1 MHHATLQQASPSSGR
16 DHDVTDAKY
25 RGRHRA
31 RRRSAVSPRIVGT
44 GLVLP
49 TTATL
54 AIVSMTNGAPM
65 TLASSTPT
73 GLSAVDDAAAD
84 QAELAQDKASDTA
97 GLTRGVQDRVAR
109 DSERSRLDAVTA
121 ENKKRAAAEAALA
134 ASNGPMKVTLVG
146 AKGSDTGAEQ
156 MYAGPFGP
164 KTWVNPISA
173 GYHLSSP
180 FGWRWGRLHAGQDM
194 ACPVGT
200 AVHAISSGV
209 VIFAGWQGGYGY
221 KVEIRHWDGTVSYYG
236 HNSKL
241 KVTEGQSVATGQLIA
256 LSGNTGHS
264 TGPHLHLEI
273 HPNGGGPVPPAPWM
287 KARGAAL

>member
-1 MHHATLQQASPSSGR
+1 M
-16 DHDVTDAKY
+16 TDAKY

-31 RRRSAVSPRIVGT
+31 RRRSSLSPRIVGT

-65 TLASSTPT
+65 TLASSSVTAGATP
-73 GLSAVDDAAAD
+73 VDDAATD
-84 QAELAQDKASDTA
+84 RAELTDDKSSATA
-97 GLTRGVQDRVAR
+97 ALARGVQDRVAR
-109 DSERSRLDAVTA
+109 DTERSRLDAVTA
-121 ENKKRAAAEAALA
+121 ENAKRAETEAALSA
-134 ASNGPMKVTLVG
+134 AAAPVKVTIAG
-146 AKGSDTGAEQ
+146 ADASVKASADAVKASADA
-156 MYAGPFGP
+156 MYSGPIGP
-164 KTWVNPISA
+164 KSWVNPITTT
-173 GYHLSSP
+173 YRLSSP

-194 ACPVGT
+194 ACPIGT

-241 KVTEGQSVATGQLIA
+241 KVTEGQKVSTGELIA

-273 HPNGGGPVPPAPWM
+273 HPGGGAPVAPAPWL
-287 KARGAAL
+287 KAHGAPL